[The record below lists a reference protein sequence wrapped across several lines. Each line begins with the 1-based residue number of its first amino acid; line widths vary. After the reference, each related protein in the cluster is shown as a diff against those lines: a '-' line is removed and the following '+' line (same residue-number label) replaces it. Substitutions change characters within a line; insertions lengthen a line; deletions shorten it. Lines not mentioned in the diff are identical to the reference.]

1 MPFLTPNA
9 PPDDLTVCRRI
20 RIPAQTDW
28 LSLVTGALAVLTKPY
43 NFELSG
49 SSSIEDTTQ
58 YFEQMLTDYVD
69 SGDFCMI
76 GSIFP
81 YMTSMPPAN
90 CLLCD
95 GSSYLRIY
103 YPDLYAALDPIFI
116 VDADNFIVPDLR
128 DKTVIGAGD
137 GGGTYTPRTVGEIG
151 GEEAHQLTGGELA
164 AHNHTS
170 PPHGHTDTGH
180 SHSIPL
186 LIDFPVVVPGEDP
199 VGAQI
204 VPIISAQTGTASANI
219 TDTTAIIDS
228 SGGDE
233 PHNNMQP
240 YLALNYCVV
249 AR

>member
-9 PPDDLTVCRRI
+9 PPDDFTVCRRI
-20 RIPAQTDW
+20 RIPAHTDW

-49 SSSIEDTTQ
+49 TSSVEDTTQ

-81 YMTSMPPAN
+81 YVTSMPPAN

-95 GSSYLRIY
+95 GSSYMRIY
-103 YPDLYAALDPIFI
+103 YPDLYAALDPVFI
-116 VDADNFIVPDLR
+116 VDADNFMVPDLR
-128 DKTVIGAGD
+128 GKTVIGAGD
-137 GGGTYTPRTVGEIG
+137 GGPDYTNRTVGEIG
-151 GEEAHQLTGGELA
+151 GEEAHQLVETELA
-164 AHNHTS
+164 AHT
-170 PPHGHTDTGH
+170 HTDAGH
-180 SHSIPL
+180 SHVYNPPGISVPAVAPGEVPL
-186 LIDFPVVVPGEDP
+186 TAINLVPG
-199 VGAQI
+199 I
-204 VPIISAQTGTASANI
+204 TGTGFA
-219 TDTTAIIDS
+219 AIQPTGSDV
-228 SGGDE
+228 